1 MESLPDQADRD
12 LRGVRSLCDA
22 VFFLMKKLIKLFV
35 QRFLHTTSKTVIHDK
50 PSVFIVSEKKE

>member
-22 VFFLMKKLIKLFV
+22 VFLG
-35 QRFLHTTSKTVIHDK
+35 
-50 PSVFIVSEKKE
+50 EKAH

>member
-1 MESLPDQADRD
+1 MESLLDQADRD

-50 PSVFIVSEKKE
+50 P